1 MQMDNKLRQ
10 IVKQVAEAQNFDSIG
25 NYKDAY
31 VKYLQS
37 TENVI
42 HQLLDNAVTTAEISC
57 DANTKKM
64 VSVGVMCIQR
74 AEDLLNNKILIVST
88 SPTSSGIS
96 LSLVERQIMAAYR
109 ARMSGLSRRKAT
121 DMSLSLQRRLAE
133 NIAIGKA
140 REKAVFFIKS
150 VFFFLAKKKQERRVR
165 LEAEAARRFATT
177 TTVISKE
184 ELERRELYTK
194 MWLLK
199 WRQKLK
205 DDPGDCVLIE
215 KIVHLILRTTS
226 HPLTQLLYTYQ
237 NKIYDVAQTLLKQWN
252 CSHEMSEECQIID
265 GHASRSDS
273 SLLSSQSTD
282 VADDVTR
289 SVLSISSHPDDHG
302 LLDRCDNSGHNEGQE
317 NSSGKIHGITSG
329 STESSTDN
337 VECSHCDNM
346 KANRPLNELQHES
359 DHCDDNHSTNRDSLS
374 SVSLQ
379 EMDRE
384 AILHH
389 LANVAA
395 DIQDY
400 LEKLIT
406 MFIFVYESLDHA
418 TGRDCCYSC
427 IAELFY
433 KPVWSLILSLF
444 RVVYKKEECQIQ
456 AVMHKYRNSSPFDLQ
471 IPRKFCLLPE
481 DSLLMP
487 EGYQPY
493 QTAISE
499 LQTIVNTV
507 SPLTKLECIV
517 HVSRAICDCVEEFY
531 TNNKNDIP
539 NIGADDLLPM
549 LSYVVIKTNL
559 PQIYAECQALEELIH
574 EGYLMG
580 EEGYCLTSLETA
592 MKYVISL

>member
-1 MQMDNKLRQ
+1 
-10 IVKQVAEAQNFDSIG
+10 
-25 NYKDAY
+25 
-31 VKYLQS
+31 
-37 TENVI
+37 
-42 HQLLDNAVTTAEISC
+42 
-57 DANTKKM
+57 
-64 VSVGVMCIQR
+64 
-74 AEDLLNNKILIVST
+74 
-88 SPTSSGIS
+88 
-96 LSLVERQIMAAYR
+96 
-109 ARMSGLSRRKAT
+109 
-121 DMSLSLQRRLAE
+121 
-133 NIAIGKA
+133 
-140 REKAVFFIKS
+140 
-150 VFFFLAKKKQERRVR
+150 
-165 LEAEAARRFATT
+165 
-177 TTVISKE
+177 
-184 ELERRELYTK
+184 
-194 MWLLK
+194 
-199 WRQKLK
+199 
-205 DDPGDCVLIE
+205 
-215 KIVHLILRTTS
+215 
-226 HPLTQLLYTYQ
+226 
-237 NKIYDVAQTLLKQWN
+237 
-252 CSHEMSEECQIID
+252 MSEEFQIID
-265 GHASRSDS
+265 GHVSRSDS

-444 RVVYKKEECQIQ
+444 R
-456 AVMHKYRNSSPFDLQ
+456 
-471 IPRKFCLLPE
+471 
-481 DSLLMP
+481 
-487 EGYQPY
+487 
-493 QTAISE
+493 
-499 LQTIVNTV
+499 
-507 SPLTKLECIV
+507 
-517 HVSRAICDCVEEFY
+517 
-531 TNNKNDIP
+531 
-539 NIGADDLLPM
+539 
-549 LSYVVIKTNL
+549 
-559 PQIYAECQALEELIH
+559 
-574 EGYLMG
+574 
-580 EEGYCLTSLETA
+580 
-592 MKYVISL
+592 